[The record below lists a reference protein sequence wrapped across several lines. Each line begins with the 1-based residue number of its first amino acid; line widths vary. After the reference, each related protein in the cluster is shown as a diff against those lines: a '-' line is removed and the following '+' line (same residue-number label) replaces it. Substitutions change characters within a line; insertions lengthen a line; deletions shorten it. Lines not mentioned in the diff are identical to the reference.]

1 MKTLNKNNENRILG
15 PIKMNCLRQERK
27 NECDDEHRR
36 TSTEGKKNQSMW
48 KNLFMKIRFFCFH
61 IHENLSGNPHKCTL
75 RLIFR
80 SFEKAL
86 MTSLWREKYC
96 LTLVFTRELL
106 KLIVSIKKENCVEDL
121 LNSHC
126 VRRTLLPLLASS
138 VGRNKT
144 EPKRVRGMIPQSH
157 HGAIFGEHITYEWVG
172 LPENLYR
179 RTLFAREN
187 ESRRAFPLATISFI
201 YKQKKKL
208 GHNEKHA
215 KILQEL
221 CEV

>member
-1 MKTLNKNNENRILG
+1 MHLHETNFNFCFRTRFYFFLIKIEIPFWQRKLSRFNCTNNYCENSLTHLMKTLNKNNENRILG

-126 VRRTLLPLLASS
+126 VRRTLLPFLASS

-157 HGAIFGEHITYEWVG
+157 HGAIFGEHITYE
-172 LPENLYR
+172 
-179 RTLFAREN
+179 
-187 ESRRAFPLATISFI
+187 
-201 YKQKKKL
+201 
-208 GHNEKHA
+208 
-215 KILQEL
+215 
-221 CEV
+221 